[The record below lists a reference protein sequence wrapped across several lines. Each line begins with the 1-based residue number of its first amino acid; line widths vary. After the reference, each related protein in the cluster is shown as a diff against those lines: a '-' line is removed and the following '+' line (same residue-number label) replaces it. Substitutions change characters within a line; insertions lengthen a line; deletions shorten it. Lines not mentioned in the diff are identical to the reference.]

1 MRWGVDETGGGWK
14 AAWEAEDTLGTMGC
28 GQGLTTF
35 SWIWLLDT
43 EMLREACPGE
53 RGEVEV
59 EGALGSGYLH
69 PYEPVCTTREWG

>member
-1 MRWGVDETGGGWK
+1 
-14 AAWEAEDTLGTMGC
+14 MGC

-59 EGALGSGYLH
+59 RGPWAQDIFTHMNLFAQLENGDDNRCSPLG
-69 PYEPVCTTREWG
+69 PVEKTTR

>member
-1 MRWGVDETGGGWK
+1 MSCRVGTRRVRGANGDGEVKETRRVGELGGC
-14 AAWEAEDTLGTMGC
+14 LGGEGEGEHILGAVGC

-53 RGEVEV
+53 RG
-59 EGALGSGYLH
+59 
-69 PYEPVCTTREWG
+69 RRR

>member
-1 MRWGVDETGGGWK
+1 MQMEMGRSRRLGGWESLE
-14 AAWEAEDTLGTMGC
+14 AVWEWEGEHILGAVGC

-53 RGEVEV
+53 RG
-59 EGALGSGYLH
+59 
-69 PYEPVCTTREWG
+69 RRR